1 MAAIERKPYMD
12 RIDRLKQRVLK
23 TKPEMDLENAII
35 LTKGFQE
42 SEGQP
47 LCIRKAYAFKKQCL
61 EKTVKIWGDELIVG
75 NAGSKQRGGILSVD
89 TCWSVLDEELDTI
102 STRPYDPF
110 YLRPE
115 DRKAFEEIIRPY
127 WKGRSTYEQWL
138 VQCPDFAATLR
149 DCGALY
155 INRKSVRGWGE
166 TTAGY
171 SRVIKEGMEGIKAHI
186 HKVLDTLDI
195 TRPGDYEKIE
205 YLKAMELAADG
216 ISALGHRYARRE
228 SWQRQSR
235 MRSAEKNCYRLQRPA
250 IRFRKNR
257 RVPSARRFS
266 RCIFTRPVFSWS
278 RMQQATTRDVWISI
292 FTHFIRQISR
302 LAV

>member
-1 MAAIERKPYMD
+1 MAATERKPYMD

-216 ISALGHRYARRE
+216 ISALGHRYAAEARKQAEAELDEKRRKE
-228 SWQRQSR
+228 
-235 MRSAEKNCYRLQRPA
+235 
-250 IRFRKNR
+250 
-257 RVPSARRFS
+257 
-266 RCIFTRPVFSWS
+266 
-278 RMQQATTRDVWISI
+278 
-292 FTHFIRQISR
+292 
-302 LAV
+302 

>member
-1 MAAIERKPYMD
+1 M
-12 RIDRLKQRVLK
+12 
-23 TKPEMDLENAII
+23 
-35 LTKGFQE
+35 
-42 SEGQP
+42 
-47 LCIRKAYAFKKQCL
+47 
-61 EKTVKIWGDELIVG
+61 VG

-216 ISALGHRYARRE
+216 ISALGHRYA
-228 SWQRQSR
+228 
-235 MRSAEKNCYRLQRPA
+235 AEA
-250 IRFRKNR
+250 RK
-257 RVPSARRFS
+257 
-266 RCIFTRPVFSWS
+266 
-278 RMQQATTRDVWISI
+278 
-292 FTHFIRQISR
+292 
-302 LAV
+302 LAEAEPG

>member
-166 TTAGY
+166 TTAGQKLLTPL
-171 SRVIKEGMEGIKAHI
+171 I
-186 HKVLDTLDI
+186 
-195 TRPGDYEKIE
+195 PNC
-205 YLKAMELAADG
+205 
-216 ISALGHRYARRE
+216 SALRA
-228 SWQRQSR
+228 
-235 MRSAEKNCYRLQRPA
+235 PA
-250 IRFRKNR
+250 ILKNIR
-257 RVPSARRFS
+257 NSL
-266 RCIFTRPVFSWS
+266 IF
-278 RMQQATTRDVWISI
+278 
-292 FTHFIRQISR
+292 
-302 LAV
+302 L

>member
-216 ISALGHRYARRE
+216 ISALGHRYAAEARKLAEAEPDEKRRKE
-228 SWQRQSR
+228 LLQIAKTCDQVP
-235 MRSAEKNCYRLQRPA
+235 EKPA
-250 IRFRKNR
+250 RTFRE
-257 RVPSARRFS
+257 AIQ
-266 RCIFTRPVFSWS
+266 CW
-278 RMQQATTRDVWISI
+278 AW
-292 FTHFIRQISR
+292 
-302 LAV
+302 

>member
-127 WKGRSTYEQWL
+127 VPRMSSGWYNAQILRQPYVTAALFTST
-138 VQCPDFAATLR
+138 VNRFVA
-149 DCGALY
+149 GARRL
-155 INRKSVRGWGE
+155 
-166 TTAGY
+166 
-171 SRVIKEGMEGIKAHI
+171 RVIPESLKKAW
-186 HKVLDTLDI
+186 
-195 TRPGDYEKIE
+195 
-205 YLKAMELAADG
+205 
-216 ISALGHRYARRE
+216 RE
-228 SWQRQSR
+228 S
-235 MRSAEKNCYRLQRPA
+235 
-250 IRFRKNR
+250 R
-257 RVPSARRFS
+257 R
-266 RCIFTRPVFSWS
+266 
-278 RMQQATTRDVWISI
+278 ISI
-292 FTHFIRQISR
+292 KCLIHLILPVRVTMRR
-302 LAV
+302 LNI

>member
-155 INRKSVRGWGE
+155 INRNRFV
-166 TTAGY
+166 AGARRL
-171 SRVIKEGMEGIKAHI
+171 RVIPESLKKAW
-186 HKVLDTLDI
+186 
-195 TRPGDYEKIE
+195 
-205 YLKAMELAADG
+205 
-216 ISALGHRYARRE
+216 RE
-228 SWQRQSR
+228 S
-235 MRSAEKNCYRLQRPA
+235 
-250 IRFRKNR
+250 R
-257 RVPSARRFS
+257 R
-266 RCIFTRPVFSWS
+266 
-278 RMQQATTRDVWISI
+278 ISI
-292 FTHFIRQISR
+292 KCLIHLILPVRVTMRR
-302 LAV
+302 LNT

>member
-138 VQCPDFAATLR
+138 YNAQILRQPYVTAALFTSTVNR
-149 DCGALY
+149 FVAGARRL
-155 INRKSVRGWGE
+155 
-166 TTAGY
+166 
-171 SRVIKEGMEGIKAHI
+171 RVIPESLKKAW
-186 HKVLDTLDI
+186 
-195 TRPGDYEKIE
+195 
-205 YLKAMELAADG
+205 
-216 ISALGHRYARRE
+216 RE
-228 SWQRQSR
+228 S
-235 MRSAEKNCYRLQRPA
+235 
-250 IRFRKNR
+250 R
-257 RVPSARRFS
+257 R
-266 RCIFTRPVFSWS
+266 
-278 RMQQATTRDVWISI
+278 ISI
-292 FTHFIRQISR
+292 KCLIHLILPVRVTMRR
-302 LAV
+302 LNI